1 MVLCIQSTKCS
12 EFANNMLQNLHH
24 CIPDHFRP
32 LSTLMWSK
40 NTFIRP
46 WISLPS
52 FLSTLYWDKTP
63 WTGRS
68 RLWTVV
74 SCLVLCHGLWTRQTA
89 RWQKADMRQSI
100 YNIIPDLSN
109 FVGTQVEWKCW
120 ICLYIFLVICMF
132 YAIKNVEYQMSLPSD
147 DERACMLYGS
157 LAKEGHP
164 MGKFFTGNVMSV
176 QPNTI
181 DVCIVIVTFVAF
193 LIFFLIYMVTFN
205 VNIQKIHLCISG

>member
-1 MVLCIQSTKCS
+1 MVLCIQSTKRS

-40 NTFIRP
+40 NTFTRP

-52 FLSTLYWDKTP
+52 FLSTLYWDKTL

-74 SCLVLCHGLWTRQTA
+74 SCLVRALSWIVNQTN
-89 RWQKADMRQSI
+89 RWQKADMRQSV

-120 ICLYIFLVICMF
+120 ICLYMYNLFGDLYVFLLLKM
-132 YAIKNVEYQMSLPSD
+132 
-147 DERACMLYGS
+147 
-157 LAKEGHP
+157 
-164 MGKFFTGNVMSV
+164 
-176 QPNTI
+176 
-181 DVCIVIVTFVAF
+181 
-193 LIFFLIYMVTFN
+193 
-205 VNIQKIHLCISG
+205 

>member
-1 MVLCIQSTKCS
+1 MDCEPDKQLDDRKLIWGNLFIILYQIYPILWGHRLSENV
-12 EFANNMLQNLHH
+12 EFAYTT
-24 CIPDHFRP
+24 C
-32 LSTLMWSK
+32 
-40 NTFIRP
+40 
-46 WISLPS
+46 
-52 FLSTLYWDKTP
+52 
-63 WTGRS
+63 
-68 RLWTVV
+68 
-74 SCLVLCHGLWTRQTA
+74 
-89 RWQKADMRQSI
+89 
-100 YNIIPDLSN
+100 
-109 FVGTQVEWKCW
+109 
-120 ICLYIFLVICMF
+120 LVICMF
-132 YAIKNVEYQMSLPSD
+132 FAIKNIEYQMSLPSD